1 VTVRGEIVGIVA
13 DTKQESLSE
22 KAVPATYVPYN
33 TFPLGVTFLVR
44 SHAPPAAV
52 EAAIAAQVRAVDPT
66 VAIYELG
73 SMNGAMAASASQPLF
88 YAVLLGAFALMALLL
103 ATLGIYGV
111 IAFLVTERTRELGI
125 RIALGAT
132 AATVVRLVVSR
143 GLLLAAGGIVV
154 GGLGAI
160 AATRGIQS
168 LLFGVT
174 PLDAPT
180 FAAVAVVLG
189 AVAAAASW
197 IPARRAARIDPV
209 IAMKTE

>member
-1 VTVRGEIVGIVA
+1 MT
-13 DTKQESLSE
+13 D
-22 KAVPATYVPYN
+22 
-33 TFPLGVTFLVR
+33 
-44 SHAPPAAV
+44 
-52 EAAIAAQVRAVDPT
+52 
-66 VAIYELG
+66 
-73 SMNGAMAASASQPLF
+73 AMAASASQPLF
-88 YAVLLGAFALMALLL
+88 YTVLLGGFALMALLL

-143 GLLLAAGGIVV
+143 GLLLAVGGIVL

-174 PLDAPT
+174 ALDLPT